1 MPSTTTC
8 TMAGDIQ
15 VVVPD
20 SLERITTYVL
30 AEQQDWFED
39 ELRAV
44 RGLLQP
50 GDSVIDIGANLG
62 VYALSMAR
70 VVGDSGEVT
79 AFEPASQTAALLRQS
94 ARLNGFQQLTVLQ
107 QGVAASS
114 GEACLAIGDDSELN
128 QLISEEPAG
137 GSSETVALTSLDD
150 WLETRKSRAAISF
163 LKIDAEGQELNILRG
178 ARRFLQEQE
187 PLILFEI
194 KHGAALHLELV
205 EAFAA
210 HGYRSYRLLPG
221 PQLLVP
227 FDPSQPIDGFL
238 LNLFG
243 CKATTARRLALQGRL
258 VEDAAAGSP
267 QASSRPLKGSQEHSW
282 PSALASCPYARL
294 FQDRWLAREKDDPP
308 SAAATR
314 EALALY
320 ALSTDPRQSASD
332 RAEALQRSMALLREA
347 CSNWGSPLH
356 LASLAR
362 AAADAGE
369 RVLAM
374 EALDSLIGALP
385 WMQEEDLGLPFLAP
399 ISRFDTVAVQ
409 GPLQEWLMVAA
420 IEAHERVRH
429 YSSFF
434 TGPLLRERLAYAL
447 SLGYPSETLERRLSL
462 INRRFPVVA

>member
-1 MPSTTTC
+1 
-8 TMAGDIQ
+8 MAGDIQ

-114 GEACLAIGDDSELN
+114 GEACLATGDDSELN

-137 GSSETVALTSLDD
+137 GSRETVALTSLDD

-267 QASSRPLKGSQEHSW
+267 QASSRPLKGSEEHSW

-332 RAEALQRSMALLREA
+332 RAEALRQ
-347 CSNWGSPLH
+347 
-356 LASLAR
+356 
-362 AAADAGE
+362 AG
-369 RVLAM
+369 
-374 EALDSLIGALP
+374 G
-385 WMQEEDLGLPFLAP
+385 W
-399 ISRFDTVAVQ
+399 
-409 GPLQEWLMVAA
+409 
-420 IEAHERVRH
+420 
-429 YSSFF
+429 
-434 TGPLLRERLAYAL
+434 
-447 SLGYPSETLERRLSL
+447 
-462 INRRFPVVA
+462 